1 MLSRG
6 DLLMIKQMRIHGAHI
21 IDIAHHVGCSERTV
35 RRHLIE
41 KPVNARRREP
51 MRKLRPFMDYVDLR
65 LREHVWNTEVIYQ
78 EIKQQGYD
86 GCRSTLRQYVHPK
99 RALRASKQ
107 TVRFE
112 TQPGQQ
118 LQHDWGEIETVVGG
132 QRCKVSFAVNTLG
145 YSRHFHAWVTDSQDA
160 EHTYESL
167 VKAFAYFGGSVNTV
181 LVDNQKAAVLKH
193 DNSGEVI
200 FNNGFLQLA
209 KHYGFTPRACRPR
222 RARTKGKVERMVKY
236 LKENFFV
243 RYRQFDS
250 LAHINQL
257 LMQWINAEADHRTLR
272 QFSQT
277 PAERFTQEQHHLLA
291 LPAGDFDTSYHDIR
305 QVAWDGY
312 IEVRGNRYSVPENWC
327 GQPVSIRIS
336 LDDELRVYGDDV
348 LIATHLLAEKPAG
361 WQSVAAHHR
370 PLWQQTCRVAQR
382 ALSDYEELL

>member
-6 DLLMIKQMRIHGAHI
+6 DLLMIRQMRIHGAHI
-21 IDIAHHVGCSERTV
+21 IDIAHHIGCSERTV
-35 RRHLIE
+35 RRHLTE
-41 KPVNARRREP
+41 KPVVTRKREP
-51 MRKLRPFMDYVDLR
+51 MKKLRPFMDYVDLR
-65 LREHVWNTEVIYQ
+65 LREHVWNAEVIFQ

-99 RALRASKQ
+99 RALRASRQ

-118 LQHDWGEIETVVGG
+118 LQHDWGEIETVVNG
-132 QRCKVSFAVNTLG
+132 QRCKVNVAVNTLG
-145 YSRHFHAWVTDSQDA
+145 YSRHFHAWATDSQDA

-167 VKAFAYFGGSVNTV
+167 VKAFACFGGSVKTV

-222 RARTKGKVERMVKY
+222 RAQTKGKVERMVKY

-257 LMQWINAEADHRTLR
+257 LMQWIQTEADHRPLR
-272 QFSQT
+272 QFDQT
-277 PAERFTQEQHHLLA
+277 PAARFIQEQPHLQA

-327 GQPVSIRIS
+327 GRPVSIRIS
-336 LDDELRVYGDDV
+336 LDDGLRVYGDDV
-348 LIATHLLAEKPAG
+348 LIATHRLVEKQAG
-361 WQSVAAHHR
+361 WQTVAAHHQ

>member
-1 MLSRG
+1 SSLPT
-6 DLLMIKQMRIHGAHI
+6 LA
-21 IDIAHHVGCSERTV
+21 
-35 RRHLIE
+35 RHSALAE
-41 KPVNARRREP
+41 LNHEP
-51 MRKLRPFMDYVDLR
+51 
-65 LREHVWNTEVIYQ
+65 VIYQ

-118 LQHDWGEIETVVGG
+118 LQHDWGEIETVVNG
-132 QRCKVSFAVNTLG
+132 QLCKVNFAVNTLG
-145 YSRHFHAWVTDSQDA
+145 YSRRFHVWATDSQDA

-167 VKAFAYFGGSVNTV
+167 VKAFTCFGGSVKTV

-257 LMQWINAEADHRTLR
+257 LMQWINTEADHRTLR

-277 PAERFTQEQHHLLA
+277 PAERFTQELCHLLA

-312 IEVRGNRYSVPENWC
+312 IEVRGNRYSVPESWC

-336 LDDELRVYGDDV
+336 LDNELRVYGDDA

-361 WQSVAAHHR
+361 WQTVAAHHR